1 MQKGKIFNVDFAKK
15 WKRWFLISNV
25 MRPRWYWYKQNVHYL
40 TASYIYTI
48 SISTL
53 YCICIVMLH
62 FIDINL
68 PEAKR
73 WLLISN
79 VGRPRC
85 FPDFPM
91 GRNRWI
97 LSKERWWKLVTQ
109 FWGNHH
115 ASLNMFLSMLVAK
128 VWGYHHT
135 PLYSFSSIRDT
146 ISRCWGPHHTYSL
159 VLVGFKWSKNRVSF
173 LIILFG
179 VF

>member
-1 MQKGKIFNVDFAKK
+1 MYCNVA
-15 WKRWFLISNV
+15 
-25 MRPRWYWYKQNVHYL
+25 
-40 TASYIYTI
+40 
-48 SISTL
+48 
-53 YCICIVMLH
+53 

-146 ISRCWGPHHTYSL
+146 ISSCWGPHPTYIV

-173 LIILFG
+173 LIIFF
-179 VF
+179 VFFNDFFRMFFNGKFLLKGRENDSQVFLLRFERWLLEFTWRKSKQM

>member
-1 MQKGKIFNVDFAKK
+1 
-15 WKRWFLISNV
+15 
-25 MRPRWYWYKQNVHYL
+25 
-40 TASYIYTI
+40 
-48 SISTL
+48 
-53 YCICIVMLH
+53 MLH

-135 PLYSFSSIRDT
+135 PLYSFSSIRDA
-146 ISRCWGPHHTYSL
+146 ISRCWGPHPTYFNHIFLCFFNNFFRMFFNGKFLLKGRENDSQVFL
-159 VLVGFKWSKNRVSF
+159 LRFERWLLEFTWRKSKQM
-173 LIILFG
+173 
-179 VF
+179 